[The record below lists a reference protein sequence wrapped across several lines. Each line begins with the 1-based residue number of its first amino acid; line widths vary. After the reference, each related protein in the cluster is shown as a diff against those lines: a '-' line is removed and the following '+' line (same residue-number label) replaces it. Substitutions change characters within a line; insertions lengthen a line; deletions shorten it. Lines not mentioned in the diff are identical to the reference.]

1 MRALESEAVA
11 NDSPAVNTNILS
23 PPTFIDEPS
32 RNGALNGIPVTVAA
46 IAT

>member
-1 MRALESEAVA
+1 MPVP
-11 NDSPAVNTNILS
+11 NDSPAVNTGVSS

-32 RNGALNGIPVTVAA
+32 RNGALNGIPVAVAA